1 MLHYWGICRV
11 RVLYTCRPQICVCLF
26 KQYILLTFVP
36 KAVAGL
42 IEGIHSTIHHSS
54 AIGYRN
60 VALIIDNLI
69 GAAAQPV

>member
-11 RVLYTCRPQICVCLF
+11 RVVYMSSADMYLF
-26 KQYILLTFVP
+26 IKQYILLTFVP

-42 IEGIHSTIHHSS
+42 IEGIYSTIHHSS

-69 GAAAQPV
+69 GAAARPV